1 MEPVSPVV
9 PGNEKFEVCYAKDQP
24 EYLPLPALRT
34 EHAMLTRWRLTD
46 DERRHIAEGG
56 DLFIAVMHFGHKL
69 QPLMP
74 MVATPEDAMRA
85 MIEMNAPPGGLG

>member
-9 PGNEKFEVCYAKDQP
+9 PGNDEFEVCYAKNQP
-24 EYLPLPALRT
+24 EYLPLPALGT

-46 DERRHIAEGG
+46 DERKRLAEGG

-74 MVATPEDAMRA
+74 MVVTPEDAMAR
-85 MIEMNAPPGGLG
+85 MIEMAGGQG